1 MTTKSVVMDM
11 AMEMIL
17 RSFSVDP
24 KEVSKVEL
32 VGKNQ
37 YKVLMKDGKTVKL
50 GGREEEEGE
59 EKGRGRRTEEKVK
72 G

>member
-1 MTTKSVVMDM
+1 MDM

-17 RSFSVDP
+17 RSFGIDP
-24 KEVSKVEL
+24 KNVSKVEQ
-32 VGKNQ
+32 VGKDL
-37 YKVLMKDGKTVKL
+37 YEVLMKDGKTVKL

>member
-1 MTTKSVVMDM
+1 MDM

-50 GGREEEEGE
+50 GGKDQEAQ
-59 EKGRGRRTEEKVK
+59 KQMNQ
-72 G
+72 